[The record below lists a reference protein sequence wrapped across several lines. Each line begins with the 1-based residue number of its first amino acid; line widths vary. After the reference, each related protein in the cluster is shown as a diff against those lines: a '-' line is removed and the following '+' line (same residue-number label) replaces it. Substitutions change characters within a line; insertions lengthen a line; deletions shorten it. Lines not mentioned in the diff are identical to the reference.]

1 MDRRRQVEKDKMTV
15 QECTYTSTV
24 TGNVV
29 TRRDNDDSSGKKRRC
44 GTVVTWSMKC
54 NLAFVVCYAWRWS

>member
-29 TRRDNDDSSGKKRRC
+29 TRRDNDDSSGKKETLRNC
-44 GTVVTWSMKC
+44 G
-54 NLAFVVCYAWRWS
+54 NLKHEMQFGVCCMLRVEME